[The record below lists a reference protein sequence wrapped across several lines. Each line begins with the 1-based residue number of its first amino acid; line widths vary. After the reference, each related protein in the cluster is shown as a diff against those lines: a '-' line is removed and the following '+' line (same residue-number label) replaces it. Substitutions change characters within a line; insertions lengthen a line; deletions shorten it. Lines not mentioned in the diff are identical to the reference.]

1 MWTQNK
7 PTMTMRFFVAGV
19 LLVASSVAED
29 DAQTS
34 TLPPCRFM
42 TPDTVPKYH
51 TDDTCDRAA
60 HNSYEK
66 VLMRDARYKKFL
78 KTGISHVPDQ
88 LTVVCPEQ
96 PVHLTPANGHNTK
109 WIVEN
114 KSSRDAVVLFVKDGV
129 EHSAFG
135 DSITPPQANPK
146 AVLKP
151 GDWMAVET
159 FEGHVFY
166 VREVLA
172 DGSTGNILLQHRPG
186 LIGFTNRFQKDL
198 DCDDYEDVE
207 PIVKVYPK
215 APPKENKVKVEP
227 IIKTSPEFE
236 RTPDHRTERCHI
248 VYQGFR
254 NLLPNCPLNVHYVG
268 MQEAT
273 NGPMEC
279 KEAFKFHL
287 GLKDDTRDY
296 MNDWNSRTKFEATF
310 VGHTFSARLATN
322 PDIVVDSF
330 TLQPTEIHDCP
341 GLEQKAIAQQH
352 VIEANGIQHGI
363 QGQLNVTNMD
373 DSLNVTS
380 LFVGMGAASGFK

>member
-1 MWTQNK
+1 MS
-7 PTMTMRFFVAGV
+7 MRFFVAFT
-19 LLVASSVAED
+19 LFVASSVAED
-29 DAQTS
+29 DAQTLA
-34 TLPPCRFM
+34 LPPCRYM

-51 TDDTCDRAA
+51 TDDKCDRTA
-60 HNSYEK
+60 HNSIEK
-66 VLMRDARYKKFL
+66 RLLRDSRYKELL

-88 LTVVCPEQ
+88 LTVTCPEQ
-96 PVHLTPANGHNTK
+96 PVHLTPAYGHDIK

-114 KSSRDAVVLFVKDGV
+114 KSSGDAVVLFVKDGV
-129 EHSAFG
+129 EYSAF
-135 DSITPPQANPK
+135 DASITPPQADPN

-151 GDWMAVET
+151 GDWMGVDT

-198 DCDDYEDVE
+198 DCGDYEDVK
-207 PIVKVYPK
+207 PIVEVYPK
-215 APPKENKVKVEP
+215 PPPKEKKVLKVEP
-227 IIKTSPEFE
+227 IIKTDPKFE
-236 RTPDHRTERCHI
+236 RTPDHRAERCHI

-254 NLLPNCPLNVHYVG
+254 NLLPNCPLNIHYVG

-273 NGPMEC
+273 DGPMEC

-287 GLKDDTRDY
+287 GLKDDTPNY
-296 MNDWNSRTKFEATF
+296 MNDWDSRTKFEAIF

-341 GLEQKAIAQQH
+341 GLKQKPIAQQH

-363 QGQLNVTNMD
+363 QGRLNVTNME

-380 LFVGMGAASGFK
+380 RIVRMGAASGSE